1 MSDTFKSVAS
11 ALSSNPELRQQVM
24 SAGSTEERASILKGA
39 GLDVPSHS
47 DINSGHAALE
57 GVSGAG
63 TTTAAASAGAAAAGC
78 GA

>member
-1 MSDTFKSVAS
+1 MSETFKSAAA
-11 ALSSNPELRQQVM
+11 ALSADPELRAQVM
-24 SAGSTEERASILKGA
+24 SAGSTEERAAILEGA
-39 GLDVPSHS
+39 GIAVPTHADV
-47 DINSGHAALE
+47 NSGHAALE